1 MEQYTALV
9 AKINNLI
16 KDARHRYTMSKVQF
30 SLSDRVEL
38 LENLLSFLDTLEV
51 KEVDSNDAIIEKACE
66 YIDGLIELLND
77 RGHQLKKERII
88 DGLKQAMRD
97 E

>member
-1 MEQYTALV
+1 
-9 AKINNLI
+9 
-16 KDARHRYTMSKVQF
+16 MSKAEEYIIEHT
-30 SLSDRVEL
+30 SKL
-38 LENLLSFLDTLEV
+38 
-51 KEVDSNDAIIEKACE
+51 KESSGHEYFMWLTPDQAREAAGIAREEMIEKACE